1 MANHKHG
8 EMDIKVQE
16 KTFNGFIS
24 MVTKGSIGI
33 IVPFDLYRAGQ
44 RLSFCTAAHLF
55 LAHHLALAACGGGDP
70 IWAPDDVVNAKIYR
84 GTGQKSITLYTMINV
99 WSGNGAHSSLL
110 IDASQR
116 VMFDPAGSFK
126 HETIPERNDVL
137 FGISPRVEEF
147 YVSYHARQTYYVEGQ
162 RIVVSDEIAE
172 RALQLVMANG
182 AVPKSAC
189 ALAVSK
195 VLRDI
200 ARVREHPPHDL
211 ANPHS

>member
-1 MANHKHG
+1 LHRR
-8 EMDIKVQE
+8 
-16 KTFNGFIS
+16 TFILGA
-24 MVTKGSIGI
+24 
-33 IVPFDLYRAGQ
+33 P
-44 RLSFCTAAHLF
+44 
-55 LAHHLALAACGGGDP
+55 LALAACGGGDP

-126 HETIPERNDVL
+126 HETIPGRNDVL

-200 ARVREHPPHDL
+200 PGFENIRRTISPTRIRDDFAKIPGVVTTIYREDDADDKSIAAAQIDAAL
-211 ANPHS
+211 KTDQ

>member
-1 MANHKHG
+1 MHRR
-8 EMDIKVQE
+8 
-16 KTFNGFIS
+16 TFILGA
-24 MVTKGSIGI
+24 
-33 IVPFDLYRAGQ
+33 P
-44 RLSFCTAAHLF
+44 
-55 LAHHLALAACGGGDP
+55 LALAACGGGDP

-162 RIVVSDEIAE
+162 RILVSDEIAE
-172 RALQLVMANG
+172 RALQLVMANS

-200 ARVREHPPHDL
+200 PGFENIRRTISPTRIRDDFAKIPGVVTTIYREDDADDKSIAAAQIDAAL
-211 ANPHS
+211 KTDQ

>member
-1 MANHKHG
+1 LHRR
-8 EMDIKVQE
+8 
-16 KTFNGFIS
+16 TFILGA
-24 MVTKGSIGI
+24 
-33 IVPFDLYRAGQ
+33 P
-44 RLSFCTAAHLF
+44 
-55 LAHHLALAACGGGDP
+55 LALAACGGGDP

-126 HETIPERNDVL
+126 HETIPGRNDVL

-162 RIVVSDEIAE
+162 RILVSDEIAE

-200 ARVREHPPHDL
+200 PGFENIRRTISPTRIRDDFAKIPGVVTTIYREDDADDKSIAAAQIDAAL
-211 ANPHS
+211 KTDQ

>member
-1 MANHKHG
+1 MHRR
-8 EMDIKVQE
+8 
-16 KTFNGFIS
+16 TFILGA
-24 MVTKGSIGI
+24 
-33 IVPFDLYRAGQ
+33 P
-44 RLSFCTAAHLF
+44 
-55 LAHHLALAACGGGDP
+55 LALAACGGGDP
-70 IWAPDDVVNAKIYR
+70 IWAPDEVVNAKIYR
-84 GTGQKSITLYTMINV
+84 GTGQKSITLFTMINV
-99 WSGNGAHSSLL
+99 WSGNGGHSSLL

-137 FGISPRVEEF
+137 FGILPRVEEF

-172 RALQLVMANG
+172 RALQLAMANG

-200 ARVREHPPHDL
+200 PGFENIRRTISPTRIRDDFAKISGVVTTIYREDDADDKSIAAAQIDAAL
-211 ANPHS
+211 KTDQ

>member
-1 MANHKHG
+1 MHRR
-8 EMDIKVQE
+8 
-16 KTFNGFIS
+16 TFILGA
-24 MVTKGSIGI
+24 
-33 IVPFDLYRAGQ
+33 P
-44 RLSFCTAAHLF
+44 
-55 LAHHLALAACGGGDP
+55 LALAACGGGDP

-126 HETIPERNDVL
+126 HETIPGRNDVL

-162 RIVVSDEIAE
+162 RILVSDEIAE

-200 ARVREHPPHDL
+200 PGFENIRRTISPTRIRDDFAKIPGVVTTIYREDDADDKSIAAAQIDAAL
-211 ANPHS
+211 KTDQ

>member
-1 MANHKHG
+1 MHRR
-8 EMDIKVQE
+8 
-16 KTFNGFIS
+16 TFILGA
-24 MVTKGSIGI
+24 
-33 IVPFDLYRAGQ
+33 P
-44 RLSFCTAAHLF
+44 
-55 LAHHLALAACGGGDP
+55 LALVACGDGDL

-126 HETIPERNDVL
+126 HETIPGRNDVL

-162 RIVVSDEIAE
+162 RILVSDEIAE

-200 ARVREHPPHDL
+200 PGFENIRRTISPTRIRDDFAKIPGVVTTIYREDDADDKSIAAAQIDAAL
-211 ANPHS
+211 KTDQ

>member
-1 MANHKHG
+1 
-8 EMDIKVQE
+8 
-16 KTFNGFIS
+16 
-24 MVTKGSIGI
+24 
-33 IVPFDLYRAGQ
+33 
-44 RLSFCTAAHLF
+44 
-55 LAHHLALAACGGGDP
+55 
-70 IWAPDDVVNAKIYR
+70 
-84 GTGQKSITLYTMINV
+84 MINV

-126 HETIPERNDVL
+126 NETIPGRNDVL

-162 RIVVSDEIAE
+162 RILVSDEIAE

-200 ARVREHPPHDL
+200 PGFENIRRTISPTRIRDDFAKIPGVVTTIYREDDADDKSIAAAQIDAAL
-211 ANPHS
+211 KTDQ

>member
-1 MANHKHG
+1 LHRR
-8 EMDIKVQE
+8 
-16 KTFNGFIS
+16 TFILGA
-24 MVTKGSIGI
+24 
-33 IVPFDLYRAGQ
+33 P
-44 RLSFCTAAHLF
+44 
-55 LAHHLALAACGGGDP
+55 LALAACGGGDP

-162 RIVVSDEIAE
+162 RILVSDEIAE

-200 ARVREHPPHDL
+200 PGFENIRRTISPTRIRDDFAKIPGVVTTIYREDDADDKSIAAAQIDAAL
-211 ANPHS
+211 KTDQ

>member
-1 MANHKHG
+1 MHRR
-8 EMDIKVQE
+8 
-16 KTFNGFIS
+16 TFILGA
-24 MVTKGSIGI
+24 
-33 IVPFDLYRAGQ
+33 P
-44 RLSFCTAAHLF
+44 
-55 LAHHLALAACGGGDP
+55 LALAACGGGDP

-200 ARVREHPPHDL
+200 PGFENIRRTISPTRIRDDFAKIPGVVTTIYREDDADDKSIAAAQIDAAL
-211 ANPHS
+211 KTDQ

>member
-1 MANHKHG
+1 LHRR
-8 EMDIKVQE
+8 
-16 KTFNGFIS
+16 TFILGA
-24 MVTKGSIGI
+24 
-33 IVPFDLYRAGQ
+33 P
-44 RLSFCTAAHLF
+44 
-55 LAHHLALAACGGGDP
+55 LALAACGGGDP

-84 GTGQKSITLYTMINV
+84 GTGQKSITLYTMINI

-126 HETIPERNDVL
+126 HETIPGRNDVL

-162 RIVVSDEIAE
+162 RILVSDEIAE

-200 ARVREHPPHDL
+200 PGFENIRRTISPTRIRDDFAKIPGVVTTIYREDDADDKSIAAAQIDAAL
-211 ANPHS
+211 KTDQ

>member
-1 MANHKHG
+1 MHRR
-8 EMDIKVQE
+8 
-16 KTFNGFIS
+16 TFILGA
-24 MVTKGSIGI
+24 
-33 IVPFDLYRAGQ
+33 P
-44 RLSFCTAAHLF
+44 
-55 LAHHLALAACGGGDP
+55 LALAACGGGDP

-162 RIVVSDEIAE
+162 RILVSDEIAE

-200 ARVREHPPHDL
+200 PGFENIRRTISPTRIRDDFAKIPGVVTTIYREDDADDKSIAAAQIDAAL
-211 ANPHS
+211 KTDQ

>member
-1 MANHKHG
+1 LHRR
-8 EMDIKVQE
+8 
-16 KTFNGFIS
+16 TFILGA
-24 MVTKGSIGI
+24 
-33 IVPFDLYRAGQ
+33 P
-44 RLSFCTAAHLF
+44 
-55 LAHHLALAACGGGDP
+55 LALAACGGGDP

-200 ARVREHPPHDL
+200 PGFENIRRTISPTRIRDDFAKIPGVVTTIYREDDADDKSIAAAQIDAAL
-211 ANPHS
+211 KTDQ